1 MIKRSFA
8 GAFGAIA
15 LAGALLAG
23 AMQVQAARERVYPTL
38 EVEEDAVYIT
48 SGSAVRRLTGTY
60 NALAADVYWI
70 RAIQYYGGAKRRLTA
85 PSGSPQPPPPS
96 RRTNESS
103 QLYPPLDITTSL
115 HARVH
120 IAQRV

>member
-48 SGSAVRRLTGTY
+48 SGSALRRLTGAY
-60 NALAADVYWI
+60 NALAADVYWV
-70 RAIQYYGGAKRRLTA
+70 RAIQYYGGAKRRLA
-85 PSGSPQPPPPS
+85 GEPRGPQPPPGS
-96 RRTNESS
+96 AEYS
-103 QLYPPLDITTSL
+103 QLYALLDITT
-115 HARVH
+115 
-120 IAQRV
+120 